1 MLAHLTPPSPGRT
14 GVDHTEG
21 QVFQYTIDLNRKG
34 TKRRRQPDLD
44 ETKADP
50 VSSVE
55 LLRSRD
61 PAGEN
66 RDHDQAAAGT
76 RGMDD
81 FNAARSGAAA
91 S

>member
-1 MLAHLTPPSPGRT
+1 M

-34 TKRRRQPDLD
+34 RKRHRQPDLD
-44 ETKADP
+44 EIKADP
-50 VSSVE
+50 VSSLE
-55 LLRSRD
+55 LLRSHD

-76 RGMDD
+76 RGVDD
-81 FNAARSGAAA
+81 FNTAAA
-91 S
+91 PPQHPEATHPGVLLDH